1 MALPSYNEWDNPEPN
16 SVPPLSDI
24 SKAAFGI
31 YPNAG
36 KRHSQTPASVEQAA
50 SAPLSFLRGSL
61 SSGLGLVGDIAN
73 LSVPG
78 AGLPLSTDEL
88 HTTFDPTPQLPGTS
102 YFRQTLPLKQ
112 SGPVNELAE
121 TLGTFAP
128 APVYSTTAKLASTAA
143 KAAPALGREL
153 AGTAVDRM
161 MAGQSMVP
169 GVPASMVNPPM
180 TSIIKEGGGNW
191 IDKYHPGNIGID
203 TNVDSLKRPVPFGE
217 DPTTMEHNL
226 RTVAGAGDTQIQ
238 DAHNALKI
246 NEWVDKKLKPYVRN
260 QMGTPNDP
268 VRTQADTANILHM
281 PFSVNLAR
289 ADSMA
294 DFHKHMREQ
303 GGFPREGVATSNL
316 GKQWEYLTDSALN
329 NNDLGN
335 LSNPKFYNNP
345 DSVLKL
351 DPSTRINYIK
361 DSERFDRLGFNH
373 LIDVLGE
380 KMNAGEISHKDLDKL
395 SVAGAVKHTHE
406 YDEKLRAAMA
416 KAEREDLKHAN
427 IAHKTDEGLVV
438 KLDKPGQFAKE
449 SDNMGHSV
457 RGYEPPEGHAEHIKA
472 SGNKGRAGYGHGGWE
487 AIKSGKAEVYSVRD
501 LDNKPY
507 ATVETLQDKHPISY
521 GTKGN
526 QIFPNDFDY
535 GGVDKR
541 LSQEQH
547 QAVYNRAKQIFDGL
561 ENKSSNS
568 VMDSFQQAADE
579 VVGKSPK
586 NITQIKGPVN
596 EDIDYKPAQTLKDFL
611 NSQKWGQVDEIEK
624 AHLIDLENKHSVRDS
639 LHDVLGD
646 YKLPHEREEAFRD
659 ATMANPDVP
668 RFMNREEFMNFVNP
682 PKPVVPEKPKETYG
696 KGWWYNSDN
705 KQLHEISHGDLG
717 PHGDHDGWISVGD
730 NAEKLGV
737 DPKVARA
744 WQDANY
750 GFMLPK
756 EKVQAGLKT
765 GEIKPNDPI
774 DSNGEMYYNQSF
786 GDRLKIADQYYLEK
800 HGVPIENYEMTPP
813 PQELENLVR
822 IRQWPSGHVSFDL
835 TGNANDDIVK
845 GIASTVDKMPSLW
858 KAPKISVY
866 TEADEPFNFTPENFS
881 KLKTMRDLKRYHD
894 PSLGKTQNAEGFR
907 KGGRVKRNFKK
918 APSMQMSLLDAIK
931 KHYPE
936 GLNDAMKK
944 INKSTAPKKKTLKID
959 DMRYA
964 LTKGK

>member
-1 MALPSYNEWDNPEPN
+1 MALPAPSEWDDTSTA
-16 SVPPLSDI
+16 SVPPMNLS
-24 SKAAFGI
+24 
-31 YPNAG
+31 
-36 KRHSQTPASVEQAA
+36 
-50 SAPLSFLRGSL
+50 PLSQPATVNPNLLAQGRSALANAQARDVNSL
-61 SSGLGLVGDIAN
+61 ADPKTYAFVSGLMGTPPDQQGFSVFKPDLEGIKSAGEVGFGLGIGAQALPFVGA
-73 LSVPG
+73 
-78 AGLPLSTDEL
+78 
-88 HTTFDPTPQLPGTS
+88 
-102 YFRQTLPLKQ
+102 
-112 SGPVNELAE
+112 
-121 TLGTFAP
+121 
-128 APVYSTTAKLASTAA
+128 AA

-169 GVPASMVNPPM
+169 GMPASMVNPPM
-180 TSIIKEGGGNW
+180 TSIIKQGGGNW

-226 RTVAGAGDTQIQ
+226 RTIAGAGDAQIQ

-281 PFSVNLAR
+281 PFSEDLAR
-289 ADSMA
+289 VDRIA
-294 DFHKHMREQ
+294 DFHKHMREES
-303 GGFPREGVATSNL
+303 GFPREGVATSNL

-361 DSERFDRLGFNH
+361 DPERFSKLGFDH

-380 KMNAGEISHKDLDKL
+380 KMNAGEITHKDLDKL

-406 YDEKLRAAMA
+406 YDEKMREAMA
-416 KAEREDLKHAN
+416 KAEREDLQHAN
-427 IAHKTDEGLVV
+427 IAHKTDEGVVV

-457 RGYEPPEGHAEHIKA
+457 RGYEPPNDHPEHIKA
-472 SGNKGRAGYGHGGWE
+472 SGNGGRYSYGHGGWE
-487 AIKSGKAEVYSVRD
+487 AIKSGRAEVYSVRD

-507 ATVETLQDKHPISY
+507 ATVETSQDKHHIGYS
-521 GTKGN
+521 TKGN
-526 QIFPNDFDY
+526 QIFPNDFEY

-541 LSQEQH
+541 LPQEQH

-561 ENKSSNS
+561 ENKSPNS

-596 EDIDYKPAQTLKDFL
+596 KDVSYKPAQTLKDFL

-624 AHLIDLENKHSVRDS
+624 AHLIDLENPQSVEDS
-639 LHDVLGD
+639 LYDVLGD
-646 YKLPHEREEAFRD
+646 YKLPHERQEAFRD
-659 ATMANPDVP
+659 ATAANPDVQ

-682 PKPVVPEKPKETYG
+682 PKQEPTREQNLTKFLEPSVDKKVYYHKYSAEYNKEPVEIDTLRPGSGKTGTNAINLTPDREFANNFTNSLSFYKPINETSVHGNGEAIYPVHVQVKNPFDYENPEHIKLLEDKLKNDKFTVSLYPAVKT
-696 KGWWYNSDN
+696 KGL
-705 KQLHEISHGDLG
+705 KALHEN
-717 PHGDHDGWISVGD
+717 VKANNKGD
-730 NAEKLGV
+730 NWTE
-737 DPKVARA
+737 
-744 WQDANY
+744 
-750 GFMLPK
+750 
-756 EKVQAGLKT
+756 
-765 GEIKPNDPI
+765 
-774 DSNGEMYYNQSF
+774 
-786 GDRLKIADQYYLEK
+786 
-800 HGVPIENYEMTPP
+800 IENYRA
-813 PQELENLVR
+813 QKQ
-822 IRQWPSGHVSFDL
+822 IRDLGFD
-835 TGNANDDIVK
+835 GYYMREK
-845 GIASTVDKMPSLW
+845 GIKNLAVYKPNQV
-858 KAPKISVY
+858 KSVHGNEGTY
-866 TEADEPFNFTPENFS
+866 DVNNELMH
-881 KLKTMRDLKRYHD
+881 K
-894 PSLGKTQNAEGFR
+894 AEGG
-907 KGGRVKRNFKK
+907 KVSK
-918 APSMQMSLLDAIK
+918 PSMKMSLLDAIK

-936 GLNDAMKK
+936 GLNDAMKT

>member
-16 SVPPLSDI
+16 SVPPLSDL

-31 YPNAG
+31 YSNAG
-36 KRHSQTPASVEQAA
+36 KRYSQTPTSVEQAT

-88 HTTFDPTPQLPGTS
+88 HTTFGSTPQLPGTS
-102 YFRQTLPLKQ
+102 YFQQNLPLKQ

-169 GVPASMVNPPM
+169 GMPASMVNPPM
-180 TSIIKEGGGNW
+180 TSIVKQGGGNW
-191 IDKYHPGNIGID
+191 IDQGAYGVD
-203 TNVDSLKRPVPFGE
+203 TRVDTVKRFIPFGE
-217 DPTTMEHNL
+217 DPIKMEHNM
-226 RTVAGAGDTQIQ
+226 RTIGGAGDAEVQ
-238 DAHNALKI
+238 DAHNAIKI
-246 NEWVDKKLKPYVRN
+246 NEWIDKKLKPYVRN

-268 VRTQADTANILHM
+268 IRAQADAANILHM
-281 PFSVNLAR
+281 PYEERLAR
-289 ADSMA
+289 AEGPE
-294 DFHKHMREQ
+294 KIIREQ
-303 GGFPREGVATSNL
+303 QGFPRHGVATSDL
-316 GKQWEYLTDSALN
+316 GKQWEFLTDNAIRSES
-329 NNDLGN
+329 
-335 LSNPKFYNNP
+335 LSNVSNPNFYNNP
-345 DSVLKL
+345 KSLEKL
-351 DPSTRINYIK
+351 NPSTPVNYIK
-361 DSERFDRLGFNH
+361 DQERFDKLGFDH
-373 LIDVLGE
+373 MIDVLGE
-380 KMNAGEISHKDLDKL
+380 KMNAGEITHKDLERM
-395 SVAGAVKHTHE
+395 SVADAVKRTDDYNQKMRE
-406 YDEKLRAAMA
+406 AMA

-427 IAHKTDEGLVV
+427 IVHKTDEGLVV

-449 SDNMGHSV
+449 SENMGHSV
-457 RGYEPPEGHAEHIKA
+457 RGYEPPKDHPDYLKET
-472 SGNKGRAGYGHGGWE
+472 GNSGRASYGHGGWE
-487 AIKSGKAEVYSVRD
+487 AIKSGKADVYSVRD
-501 LDNKPY
+501 FDNKPY
-507 ATVETLQDKHPISY
+507 ATVETSKDYHHIGY
-521 GTKGN
+521 GTKGK
-526 QIFPNDFDY
+526 QIFPDDFSY

-541 LSQEQH
+541 LPQEQH

-561 ENKSSNS
+561 ENKSQTSL
-568 VMDSFQQAADE
+568 MDSFQQAADE
-579 VVGKSPK
+579 VLGESPK

-596 EDIDYKPAQTLKDFL
+596 GNIDYKPAQTLKDFL
-611 NSQKWGQVDEIEK
+611 NSRKWGQVDEIEN
-624 AHLIDLENKHSVRDS
+624 AHLIDLENPQSVDHS
-639 LHDVLGD
+639 LYDVLGD
-646 YKLPHEREEAFRD
+646 YKLPHERQEAFRD

-668 RFMNREEFMNFVNP
+668 RFMNREEFKNFVNP
-682 PKPVVPEKPKETYG
+682 PKPVVPEKPKERYG

-737 DPKVARA
+737 DPKVASA

-786 GDRLKIADQYYLEK
+786 GDRLKVADQHYLEK

-822 IRQWPSGHVSFDL
+822 IRQWPSGHVSFNL
-835 TGNANDDIVK
+835 TGNASDDIVK
-845 GIASTVDKMPSLW
+845 GISSTIDKMPSLW

-907 KGGRVKRNFKK
+907 KGGRVKRNLKK
-918 APSMQMSLLDAIK
+918 APSMEMSLLDAIK

-936 GLNDAMKK
+936 GLSDAVKK

-964 LTKGK
+964 LMKGK

>member
-1 MALPSYNEWDNPEPN
+1 MALPAPSEWDDTSTA
-16 SVPPLSDI
+16 SVPPMNLS
-24 SKAAFGI
+24 
-31 YPNAG
+31 
-36 KRHSQTPASVEQAA
+36 
-50 SAPLSFLRGSL
+50 PLSQPATVNPNLLAQGRSALANAQARDVNSL
-61 SSGLGLVGDIAN
+61 ADPKTYAFVSGLMGTPPDQQGFSVFKPDLENIKSAGEVGFGLGIGAQALPFVGA
-73 LSVPG
+73 
-78 AGLPLSTDEL
+78 
-88 HTTFDPTPQLPGTS
+88 
-102 YFRQTLPLKQ
+102 
-112 SGPVNELAE
+112 
-121 TLGTFAP
+121 
-128 APVYSTTAKLASTAA
+128 AA

-169 GVPASMVNPPM
+169 GMPASMVNPPM
-180 TSIIKEGGGNW
+180 TSIIKQGGGNW
-191 IDKYHPGNIGID
+191 IDKGVIGVD
-203 TNVDSLKRPVPFGE
+203 TNIDNLKRIVPFGE
-217 DPTTMEHNL
+217 SGDAVAMEHNL
-226 RTVAGAGDTQIQ
+226 RTIAGAGDAQIQ
-238 DAHNALKI
+238 DSHNALKI
-246 NEWVDKKLKPYVRN
+246 NEWIDKKLKPYVRN

-281 PFSVNLAR
+281 PFSGNLAR
-289 ADSMA
+289 ANRIT
-294 DFHKHMREQ
+294 DFHERMREER
-303 GGFPREGVATSNL
+303 GFPREGVATSNL

-329 NNDLGN
+329 QWRLQDLND
-335 LSNPKFYNNP
+335 PRFYNNP
-345 DSVLKL
+345 ASLEKL
-351 DPSTRINYIK
+351 DPLTPINYIMDK
-361 DSERFDRLGFNH
+361 ERFDKLGFDH

-380 KMNAGEISHKDLDKL
+380 KMNAGEITHKDLDKL

-406 YDEKLRAAMA
+406 YDEKMRAAMA
-416 KAEREDLKHAN
+416 QAEREDLQHAN
-427 IAHKTDEGLVV
+427 IAHKTDEGVVV

-457 RGYEPPEGHAEHIKA
+457 RGYEPPRDHPDYLRQT
-472 SGNKGRAGYGHGGWE
+472 GNSGRASYGHGGWE

-507 ATVETLQDKHPISY
+507 ATVETSQDKHHIGYS
-521 GTKGN
+521 TKGN
-526 QIFPNDFDY
+526 QIFPNDFEY

-541 LSQEQH
+541 LPQEQH

-568 VMDSFQQAADE
+568 VMDSFQQASDE
-579 VVGKSPK
+579 IVGKSPK

-596 EDIDYKPAQTLKDFL
+596 EDVSYKPAQTLKDFL
-611 NSQKWGQVDEIEK
+611 NSRKWGTVDEIDK
-624 AHLIDLENKHSVRDS
+624 ANLIDLENPQSVKDS

-646 YKLPHEREEAFRD
+646 YKLPHEREQAFRE
-659 ATMANPDVP
+659 ATAINPDVQ
-668 RFMNREEFMNFVNP
+668 RFMNRQEFKDFVDP
-682 PKPVVPEKPKETYG
+682 PKPVVPDKPKEPHG

-737 DPKVARA
+737 DPKVASA

-786 GDRLKIADQYYLEK
+786 GDRLKIADQHYLEK

-845 GIASTVDKMPSLW
+845 GIASTVDKLPSLW

-894 PSLGKTQNAEGFR
+894 PSLGKTRNAEGFR
-907 KGGRVKRNFKK
+907 KGGRVKRNIEK

-936 GLNDAMKK
+936 GLNDAMKT

>member
-1 MALPSYNEWDNPEPN
+1 MALPAPSEWDDTSTA
-16 SVPPLSDI
+16 SVPPMNLS
-24 SKAAFGI
+24 
-31 YPNAG
+31 
-36 KRHSQTPASVEQAA
+36 
-50 SAPLSFLRGSL
+50 PLSQPATVNPNLLAQGRSALANAQARDVNSL
-61 SSGLGLVGDIAN
+61 ADPKTYAFVSGLMGTPPDQQGFSVFKPDLENIKSAGEVGFGLGIGAQALPFVGA
-73 LSVPG
+73 
-78 AGLPLSTDEL
+78 
-88 HTTFDPTPQLPGTS
+88 
-102 YFRQTLPLKQ
+102 
-112 SGPVNELAE
+112 
-121 TLGTFAP
+121 
-128 APVYSTTAKLASTAA
+128 AA

-169 GVPASMVNPPM
+169 GMPASMVNPPM
-180 TSIIKEGGGNW
+180 TSIIKQGGGNW
-191 IDKYHPGNIGID
+191 IDKGVIGVD
-203 TNVDSLKRPVPFGE
+203 TNIDNLKRIVPFGE
-217 DPTTMEHNL
+217 SGDAVAMEHNL
-226 RTVAGAGDTQIQ
+226 RTIAGAGDAQIQ
-238 DAHNALKI
+238 DSHNALKI
-246 NEWVDKKLKPYVRN
+246 NEWIDKKLKPYVRN

-281 PFSVNLAR
+281 PFSGNLAR
-289 ADSMA
+289 ANRIT
-294 DFHKHMREQ
+294 DFHERMREER
-303 GGFPREGVATSNL
+303 GFPREGVATSNL

-329 NNDLGN
+329 QWRLQDLND
-335 LSNPKFYNNP
+335 PRFYNNP
-345 DSVLKL
+345 ASLEKL
-351 DPSTRINYIK
+351 DPLTPINYIMDK
-361 DSERFDRLGFNH
+361 ERFDKLGFDH

-380 KMNAGEISHKDLDKL
+380 KMNAGEITHKDLDKL

-406 YDEKLRAAMA
+406 YDEKMRAAMA
-416 KAEREDLKHAN
+416 QAEREDLQHAN
-427 IAHKTDEGLVV
+427 IAHKTDEGVVV

-457 RGYEPPEGHAEHIKA
+457 RGYEPPRDHPDYLRQT
-472 SGNKGRAGYGHGGWE
+472 GNSGRASYGHGGWE

-507 ATVETLQDKHPISY
+507 ATVETLQDRHPIGY
-521 GTKGN
+521 GTKHLGVNGN
-526 QIFPNDFDY
+526 QIIFPNDFEY
-535 GGVDKR
+535 GYKR
-541 LSQEQH
+541 LPQEQH

-561 ENKSSNS
+561 ENKGPSS
-568 VMDSFQQAADE
+568 VMDSFQQASDE
-579 VVGKSPK
+579 IVGKSPK

-596 EDIDYKPAQTLKDFL
+596 EDVSYKPAQTLKDFL
-611 NSQKWGQVDEIEK
+611 NSRKWGTVDEIDK
-624 AHLIDLENKHSVRDS
+624 ANLIDLENPQSVKDS

-646 YKLPHEREEAFRD
+646 YKLPHEREQAFRE
-659 ATMANPDVP
+659 ATAINPDVQ
-668 RFMNREEFMNFVNP
+668 RFMNRQEFKDFVDP
-682 PKPVVPEKPKETYG
+682 PKPVVPEKPKEPHG

-737 DPKVARA
+737 DPKVASA

-786 GDRLKIADQYYLEK
+786 GDRLKIADQHYLEK

-845 GIASTVDKMPSLW
+845 GIASTVDKLPSLW

-894 PSLGKTQNAEGFR
+894 PSLGKTRNAEGFR
-907 KGGRVKRNFKK
+907 KGGRVKRNIEK

-936 GLNDAMKK
+936 GLNDAMKT